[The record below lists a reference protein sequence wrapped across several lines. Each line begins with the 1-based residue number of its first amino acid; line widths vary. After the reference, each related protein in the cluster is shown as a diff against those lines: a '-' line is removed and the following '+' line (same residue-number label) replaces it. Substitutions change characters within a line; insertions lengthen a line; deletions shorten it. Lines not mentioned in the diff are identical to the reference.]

1 MRRADIITRLGIAES
16 RFDSLH
22 SRGLMPFDVPAGRW
36 AEYTEE
42 QAVKL
47 NLMLTLAA
55 HGMTLPAASALVRK
69 SMEGALRVL
78 HALSGS
84 EVRPGGQPEPTE
96 VRQVLDPFEVVVPG
110 PANLLLT
117 ETVRRI
123 ARDVVREHVKDPRN
137 RDRRLR

>member
-1 MRRADIITRLGIAES
+1 MRRADLITRLGIAES

-22 SRGLMPFDVPAGRW
+22 SRGLMPFDMPTGRW
-36 AEYTEE
+36 AEYTED

-55 HGMTLPAASALVRK
+55 HGMTLPAACALVR
-69 SMEGALRVL
+69 SDPSRALRAL
-78 HALSGS
+78 QALSES
-84 EVRPGGQPEPTE
+84 EVRPDGDSSKPTE

-123 ARDVVREHVKDPRN
+123 ATDVVKQHLRRP
-137 RDRRLR
+137 DRRPR